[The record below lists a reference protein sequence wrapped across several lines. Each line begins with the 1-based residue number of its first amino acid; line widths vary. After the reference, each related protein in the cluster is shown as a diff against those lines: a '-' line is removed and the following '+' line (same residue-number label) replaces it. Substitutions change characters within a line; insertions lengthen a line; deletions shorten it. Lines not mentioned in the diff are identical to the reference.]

1 MKNDY
6 KKISDKIIKQFNISS
21 VNDKGFVDDYVE
33 YVGNDLISNGEWQD
47 IDEDFDKF
55 VEEIIDGIKK
65 DGNDSE
71 YDKFS
76 DSNNYTSEE
85 FIKSNKT
92 NFLDIF
98 RSIYNSFKSFVW
110 KNGSILRSSHIFISI
125 HFL

>member
-1 MKNDY
+1 MKNDC
-6 KKISDKIIKQFNISS
+6 KKISDKIIKEFNISS

-33 YVGNDLISNGEWQD
+33 YGGNNLISSGEWQD
-47 IDEDFDKF
+47 IDEDFEKF
-55 VEEIIDGIKK
+55 VEEIINGIKE

-76 DSNNYTSEE
+76 DSNDYTSEE

-98 RSIYNSFKSFVW
+98 RSIYNTFKSFA
-110 KNGSILRSSHIFISI
+110 
-125 HFL
+125 

>member
-33 YVGNDLISNGEWQD
+33 YVGNNLISNGEWQD

-76 DSNNYTSEE
+76 DSNDYTSEE

-92 NFLDIF
+92 NFLNIF
-98 RSIYNSFKSFVW
+98 RSIYNSFKSFAE
-110 KNGSILRSSHIFISI
+110 KIGSI
-125 HFL
+125 

>member
-33 YVGNDLISNGEWQD
+33 YVRNYLISNREWQD
-47 IDEDFDKF
+47 IDDDFDKF
-55 VEEIIDGIKK
+55 VEEMINDIKK

-76 DSNNYTSEE
+76 DSNEYTSEE

-92 NFLDIF
+92 DCWDIV
-98 RSIYNSFKSFVW
+98 RSIYNSFR
-110 KNGSILRSSHIFISI
+110 NFI
-125 HFL
+125 

>member
-1 MKNDY
+1 MKNDCN
-6 KKISDKIIKQFNISS
+6 KISDKIIKQFNISY

-33 YVGNDLISNGEWQD
+33 YVGNDLISTGEWQD

-71 YDKFS
+71 YDEFS
-76 DSNNYTSEE
+76 DSNDYTSEE

-98 RSIYNSFKSFVW
+98 RSIYNSFKSFA
-110 KNGSILRSSHIFISI
+110 
-125 HFL
+125 

>member
-1 MKNDY
+1 MKNLSNFILESLNKNDY
-6 KKISDKIIKQFNISS
+6 KKISDKIIKQFNIFS

-33 YVGNDLISNGEWQD
+33 YVGNNLINSGEWQD

-55 VEEIIDGIKK
+55 VEEIINDIKK

-76 DSNNYTSEE
+76 DSNDYTSEE
-85 FIKSNKT
+85 FIKSNNT

-98 RSIYNSFKSFVW
+98 RSIYNSFKSFT
-110 KNGSILRSSHIFISI
+110 
-125 HFL
+125 